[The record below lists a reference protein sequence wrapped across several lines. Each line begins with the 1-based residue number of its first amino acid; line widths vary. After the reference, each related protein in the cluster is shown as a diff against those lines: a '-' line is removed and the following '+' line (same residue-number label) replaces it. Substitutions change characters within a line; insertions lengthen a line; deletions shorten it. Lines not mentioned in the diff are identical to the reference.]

1 VRAAKGR
8 PSGQREERA
17 GKWKREQVREGS
29 RSEKEGEVMKERGS
43 LKIQGISRCLINKRK
58 MPSDCF
64 SCNTNI
70 LILKLHR

>member
-43 LKIQGISRCLINKRK
+43 LKIQGKGLSLAGA
-58 MPSDCF
+58 
-64 SCNTNI
+64 
-70 LILKLHR
+70 